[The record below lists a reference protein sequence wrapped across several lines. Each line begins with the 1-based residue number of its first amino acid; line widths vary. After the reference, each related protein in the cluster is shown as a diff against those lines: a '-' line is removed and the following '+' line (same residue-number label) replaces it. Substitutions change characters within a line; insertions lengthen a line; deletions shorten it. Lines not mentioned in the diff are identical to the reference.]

1 MPASSF
7 LIPHTTLIFPKSPP
21 EPVPSTVSR
30 PILLSFLSMEDRSN
44 IVVRTDKLTRTFGV
58 LKAVDSLDLVIASGE
73 IFGLLG
79 PNGAGK
85 TTTLSMLATLLKPTS
100 GTAVVAGHDV
110 VREKDQVRRLIGLV
124 FQDPSTDEELT
135 AWENMD
141 FHGRLYAVPREI
153 RKSRIP
159 ELLEMVDLA
168 DRSKDRVKTFSG
180 GMKRRLEIARGFLH
194 HPAVLFLDEPT
205 TGLDPQTRR
214 RIWDHILH
222 INSSDGLTVLLTTH
236 SMEEA
241 DALCGRVAIMDHG
254 KMIALGSPRELKDGL
269 GGDVISIETDGDE
282 ALCSAL
288 ENEEWITAVRRHS
301 GQVDISVTGGEGKIP
316 AILHIADRAGVIT
329 RSITL
334 KKPTLEDVFIH
345 HTGRTIRDEGGNA
358 VDRMRQRRK
367 AFSR

>member
-1 MPASSF
+1 MKNSYE
-7 LIPHTTLIFPKSPP
+7 II
-21 EPVPSTVSR
+21 VSTADLSR
-30 PILLSFLSMEDRSN
+30 
-44 IVVRTDKLTRTFGV
+44 VFGA
-58 LKAVDSLDLVIASGE
+58 LKAVDSLDLAIASGE

-100 GTAVVAGHDV
+100 GTAVVAGYDV
-110 VREKDQVRRLIGLV
+110 VREKDQVRRRIGIV

-141 FHGRLYAVPREI
+141 FHGRLYAVPRET
-153 RKSRIP
+153 RRSRIP

-194 HPAVLFLDEPT
+194 HPTVLFLDEPT

-222 INSSDGLTVLLTTH
+222 INGSDRLTVLLTTH

-254 KMIALGSPRELKDGL
+254 RMIALGSPRELKDGM

-282 ALCSAL
+282 ALHSIL
-288 ENEEWITAVRRHS
+288 KNEEWITAVRRHD
-301 GQVDISVTGGEGKIP
+301 GRVDISVTGGESKIP
-316 AILHIADRAGVIT
+316 AILHLADRAGVRT

-345 HTGRTIRDEGGNA
+345 HTGRTIRDEGGDA
-358 VDRMRQRRK
+358 VDRMRQRRR